1 MDKGFAVLVLNAC
14 FRASREIGEVA
25 TMVEAHAPDD
35 EASRLKSQM
44 GMAVA
49 EIGRV
54 TESIYK
60 MHPDLYDH
68 VDAQIEKYGRLS

>member
-1 MDKGFAVLVLNAC
+1 
-14 FRASREIGEVA
+14 
-25 TMVEAHAPDD
+25 MVEAHAPED
-35 EASRLKSQM
+35 EASTLKSQM